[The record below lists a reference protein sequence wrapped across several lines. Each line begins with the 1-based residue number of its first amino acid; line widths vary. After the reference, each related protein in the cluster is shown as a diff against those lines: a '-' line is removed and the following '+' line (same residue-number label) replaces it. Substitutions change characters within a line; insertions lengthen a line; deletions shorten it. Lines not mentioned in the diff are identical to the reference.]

1 MDKKD
6 EKISEQNVSTVNKQP
21 LLSPAAQR
29 ALHEAAER
37 RKNEKNEEKPL
48 ENGGRGGKDPSRYG
62 DWEIKGRAIDF

>member
-6 EKISEQNVSTVNKQP
+6 EKISKKNAIANKQQS
-21 LLSPAAQR
+21 LSPAAQR
-29 ALHEAAER
+29 ALNEAEER
-37 RKNEKNEEKPL
+37 RKHEINEEKPL

>member
-6 EKISEQNVSTVNKQP
+6 KKLHEQNAIIDNP
-21 LLSPAAQR
+21 HPLSPEAQR
-29 ALHEAAER
+29 ALMEAEER
-37 RKNEKNEEKPL
+37 RRHETNENKPL